1 MEKAGNAQLNAEISN
16 FNPLNFVIPRDAE
29 LTAEYK
35 EDLLNGV
42 VEITGNV
49 KYNTGS
55 GLVDAKLQA
64 IPYYAWNNRGD
75 DATFEAGL
83 ETPKNNSSKM
93 LIWTMAMD
101 SESEGPDPGVSP
113 DDGKPS
119 IPGVTVPQ
127 IRDYATPSA
136 AAGYDANAQGPD
148 KFKDDTPGSF
158 WNGWTAAGPQ
168 EDQWI
173 QYDFGEKKVKL
184 SSSTVDFYDDGGG
197 VRVPDGIKIEYAA
210 EDGSWVEVMKKGDWN
225 FVAVDDVTYRIES
238 SFEEVETSKIRVT
251 ADHKKSGAN
260 RIPIAVFDW
269 KLSGDF
275 TASAAE
281 KQELTDQIANVEEIL
296 SSMTQSDYIT
306 ESWNNLQSAITAAKA
321 VAAKNDAGLVEI
333 RAAQKAVVDAY
344 NKLDK
349 KADETAVQA
358 LQTMVDDYK
367 TQESTYSA
375 ASWAEFKKTLEAA
388 EALLSSGA
396 GKSEIIAAKKALEA
410 AAKNL
415 DTKAD
420 TTSLNALKSA
430 VATYTGKESEY
441 TAASWA
447 KFKPAFDKASSVAN
461 SNGPG
466 QEEVDEA
473 MNGLTAAESKLDKKA
488 SAASVNELKE
498 QIEFYK
504 QTDYTPESWKRFVYT
519 LDEVKAIA
527 ESEDP
532 GEKMINAAKISL
544 ETAKLKLEKAAS
556 STSSDKLNQ
565 AIQAAGSYKESEYTP
580 ESWAAYMQVLETVKN
595 ALAAGE
601 TSQAM
606 IDELQSM
613 LDEAAAN
620 LKKKGTV
627 TPPPTQNT
635 VDKNA
640 LNAAITA
647 AATKNQIDYTPATWS
662 KFTAALTAAKNMAS
676 NANATQAQVNT
687 AKANLDAA
695 VKGLVVLKASST
707 KKVTLGVGETYSVKT
722 KNCTYLSANA
732 NIATVSTKGAVKAKK
747 AGTVVVKAI
756 PSTGNKA
763 KVFKITV
770 KKAPGKISKVTFNKK
785 AVKKNKVT
793 LKKGKKGTF
802 KITLPKGTASNKITY
817 TSSKK
822 KVATVSKTGVVKA
835 KKKGTTTITIKT
847 FNKKTKKIKVTVK

>member
-1 MEKAGNAQLNAEISN
+1 
-16 FNPLNFVIPRDAE
+16 
-29 LTAEYK
+29 
-35 EDLLNGV
+35 
-42 VEITGNV
+42 
-49 KYNTGS
+49 
-55 GLVDAKLQA
+55 
-64 IPYYAWNNRGD
+64 
-75 DATFEAGL
+75 
-83 ETPKNNSSKM
+83 
-93 LIWTMAMD
+93 
-101 SESEGPDPGVSP
+101 
-113 DDGKPS
+113 
-119 IPGVTVPQ
+119 
-127 IRDYATPSA
+127 
-136 AAGYDANAQGPD
+136 
-148 KFKDDTPGSF
+148 
-158 WNGWTAAGPQ
+158 
-168 EDQWI
+168 
-173 QYDFGEKKVKL
+173 
-184 SSSTVDFYDDGGG
+184 
-197 VRVPDGIKIEYAA
+197 
-210 EDGSWVEVMKKGDWN
+210 
-225 FVAVDDVTYRIES
+225 
-238 SFEEVETSKIRVT
+238 
-251 ADHKKSGAN
+251 
-260 RIPIAVFDW
+260 
-269 KLSGDF
+269 
-275 TASAAE
+275 
-281 KQELTDQIANVEEIL
+281 
-296 SSMTQSDYIT
+296 
-306 ESWNNLQSAITAAKA
+306 
-321 VAAKNDAGLVEI
+321 
-333 RAAQKAVVDAY
+333 
-344 NKLDK
+344 
-349 KADETAVQA
+349 
-358 LQTMVDDYK
+358 
-367 TQESTYSA
+367 
-375 ASWAEFKKTLEAA
+375 
-388 EALLSSGA
+388 
-396 GKSEIIAAKKALEA
+396 
-410 AAKNL
+410 
-415 DTKAD
+415 
-420 TTSLNALKSA
+420 
-430 VATYTGKESEY
+430 
-441 TAASWA
+441 
-447 KFKPAFDKASSVAN
+447 
-461 SNGPG
+461 
-466 QEEVDEA
+466 
-473 MNGLTAAESKLDKKA
+473 
-488 SAASVNELKE
+488 
-498 QIEFYK
+498 
-504 QTDYTPESWKRFVYT
+504 
-519 LDEVKAIA
+519 
-527 ESEDP
+527 
-532 GEKMINAAKISL
+532 MINAAKISL

-647 AATKNQIDYTPATWS
+647 AATQNQIDYTPATWS